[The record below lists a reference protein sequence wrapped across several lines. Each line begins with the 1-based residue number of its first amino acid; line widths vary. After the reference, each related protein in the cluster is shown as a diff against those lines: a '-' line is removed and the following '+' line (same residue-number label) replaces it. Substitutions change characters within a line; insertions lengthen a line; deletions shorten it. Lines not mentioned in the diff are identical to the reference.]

1 MKKLTWLF
9 LALFCVATFAHD
21 KTTFNPKTSKGE
33 LYEYASYINVKDK
46 KLSINDIIASK
57 NLHFD
62 PIKSDNLSLGFTS
75 SNYWVSFSLE
85 NSTSNNNTYY
95 LETAR
100 PVTDLANLYVVT
112 KDSIIK
118 YQSGD
123 QIPFDQRQVA
133 HRSTVFKLQLE
144 PNTVKDFYLELSS
157 DGETINIPLNLY
169 TETEF
174 LIANYKQQLFLG
186 LFYGILFL
194 AGIVYLFFY
203 SSLSN
208 KTFLYYSCYVLSIAL
223 MQGALDGL
231 IYQYI
236 FTEAGYFN
244 SKAVLITALLSN
256 LFLLKYC
263 EHFLNIE
270 KHLKVIKKIFNG
282 IYIAIAVLFV
292 MTLVSPITME
302 FVYPI
307 SNLNGLI
314 SLILI
319 LVAVFSLKLKNVKV
333 DPFFSVGI
341 FFLVI
346 GLLGFVMNNLSL
358 LPNNFYTLNSAK
370 FGSGLEVIFLSLS
383 MTNLIKK
390 LRKEK
395 ESSQELALTR
405 TKEISELKSYFMSNM
420 SHELRTPINAILG
433 IVQSS
438 IDDKNSD
445 IKDQYQ
451 TIKNASLSL
460 LSNVNDILDFE
471 KIESNQLR
479 LNTNQFN
486 PKTLITDISDNWRV
500 EANKKGLNYVF
511 DIDTEIPEMVEG
523 DAERFIQ
530 IINNVLSNAV
540 KFTLEGEVIFKLKCS
555 CQPNG
560 FNRFSIQISD
570 TGIGMTKEVQQNVF
584 DSFNQMRNNHKRQF
598 GGIGLGLN
606 IVKNLVTLF
615 EGTISIESE
624 INKGTSVYI
633 DIPLKVIEAR
643 AEIETKTDENQEK
656 DIQILV
662 VEDNRLNQMV
672 MKKLLSANLRFNYTI
687 VENGQEALNE
697 LNTKAYDLVLMDL
710 QMPIMDG
717 YEATKAI
724 REGKINAFNKDIA
737 IIAVTADAMPKTKD
751 RVLEIG
757 MNDYMT
763 KPIDKNE
770 LFNKINHFSLKPELR
785 IA

>member
-1 MKKLTWLF
+1 MKKLTWLL
-9 LALFCVATFAHD
+9 LALFCAVTFAQD
-21 KTTFNPKTSKGE
+21 KIVFNPNTSKGK
-33 LYEYASYINVKDK
+33 LYQYASFVNVEDNT
-46 KLSINDIIASK
+46 LSIEDVVASK
-57 NLHFD
+57 NLDFK
-62 PIKSDNLSLGFTS
+62 PIPSDNLSLGFTS

-85 NSTSNNNTYY
+85 NTSSSKSTYY

-100 PVTDLANLYVVT
+100 PVTDLANLYILNKGSV
-112 KDSIIK
+112 IK

-123 QIPFDQRQVA
+123 QIPFNKRQVA

-144 PNTVKDFYLELSS
+144 PNTVKYFYLELSS
-157 DGETINIPLNLY
+157 DCETINVPLNLY
-169 TETEF
+169 TESEF

-223 MQGALDGL
+223 MQGALDGF

-236 FTEAGYFN
+236 FTNAGFFN
-244 SKAVLITALLSN
+244 SKAVLVSALLSN
-256 LFLLKYC
+256 FFLLKYC
-263 EHFLNIE
+263 EHFLKID
-270 KHLKVIKKIFNG
+270 KRLKVLKKIFNG
-282 IYIAIAVLFV
+282 IYIAIAVLFI
-292 MTLVSPITME
+292 MTVISPITME
-302 FVYPI
+302 AVYPL

-314 SLILI
+314 SLLLI
-319 LVAVFSLKLKNVKV
+319 LTSLTILKVKKV
-333 DPFFSVGI
+333 KIDPFFSVGI

-390 LRKEK
+390 LRLEN
-395 ESSQELALTR
+395 ESSQELALIR

-433 IVQSS
+433 IVQSNL
-438 IDDKNSD
+438 DTNDPEVKE
-445 IKDQYQ
+445 QYQ

-479 LNTNQFN
+479 LNINKFN
-486 PKTLITDISDNWRV
+486 PKQLIKDISDNWKV
-500 EANKKGLNYVF
+500 EANKKGLNYIF
-511 DIDTEIPEMVEG
+511 EIDSEIPETVEG

-540 KFTLEGEVIFKLKCS
+540 KFTLEGTIVFKLKCS
-555 CQPNG
+555 SQPNG

-570 TGIGMTKEVQQNVF
+570 TGIGMTEEVKNNVF
-584 DSFNQMRNNHKRQF
+584 NSFNQMRNNHKRQF

-606 IVKNLVTLF
+606 IVENLVTLF
-615 EGTISIESE
+615 EGTISIESKL
-624 INKGTSVYI
+624 NKGTNVYI
-633 DIPLKVIEAR
+633 DIPLQVVEAE
-643 AEIETKTDENQEK
+643 AQVQKEQQPSQEK
-656 DIQILV
+656 SIQILV

-687 VENGQEALNE
+687 VENGKEALDE
-697 LNTKAYDLVLMDL
+697 LNNNTYDLVLMDL

-724 REGKINAFNKDIA
+724 REGKTSILNKDIA

-757 MNDYMT
+757 MDDYMT

-770 LFNKINHFSLKPELR
+770 LFDKINHFSIKPKLK

>member
-1 MKKLTWLF
+1 MKKLTLLF
-9 LALFCVATFAHD
+9 LALFCVSTFAHD
-21 KTTFNPKTSKGE
+21 KITYNPKTSKGK
-33 LYEYASYINVKDK
+33 LYEYSGYINVKDK
-46 KLSINDIIASK
+46 KISIKDIIASK

-144 PNTVKDFYLELSS
+144 PNTITDFYLELSS

-169 TETEF
+169 TESQF

-208 KTFLYYSCYVLSIAL
+208 KTFLYYSCYVLSIAF
-223 MQGALDGL
+223 MQGALDGF
-231 IYQYI
+231 IFQYV
-236 FTEAGYFN
+236 FTNAGYFN
-244 SKAVLITALLSN
+244 SKVVLLAALCSN
-256 LFLLKYC
+256 FFLLKYC
-263 EHFLNIE
+263 EYFLE
-270 KHLKVIKKIFNG
+270 VKTHLKEFKKIFNI
-282 IYIAIAVLFV
+282 IYLVIVILLI
-292 MTLVSPITME
+292 MTLASAQTMK

-319 LVAVFSLKLKNVKV
+319 LTTVAVLAYKKIKI
-333 DPFFSVGI
+333 DKFFIFGI
-341 FFLVI
+341 FFLVV
-346 GLLGFVMNNLSL
+346 GLLGFVLNNLSL

-390 LRKEK
+390 LRHEK
-395 ESSQELALTR
+395 ESSQKLALTR
-405 TKEISELKSYFMSNM
+405 ANEINELKSYFMSNM

-433 IVQSS
+433 IAQSN
-438 IDDKNSD
+438 IDDKNAQD
-445 IKDQYQ
+445 KDQYQ
-451 TIKNASLSL
+451 IIKNASLTL

-471 KIESNQLR
+471 KIESNQLT
-479 LNTNQFN
+479 LSAVKFN
-486 PKTLITDISDNWRV
+486 PKNLIKNISDNWCV
-500 EANKKGLNYVF
+500 EADKKGINYVF
-511 DIDTEIPEMVEG
+511 DIDTEIPERVEG

-540 KFTLEGEVIFKLKCS
+540 KFTLKGEVIFKLKCS
-555 CQPNG
+555 YQPNG
-560 FNRFSIQISD
+560 LVRFLIQISD
-570 TGIGMTKEVQQNVF
+570 TGIGMTKKAQQNVF

-598 GGIGLGLN
+598 GGMGLGLN

-615 EGTISIESE
+615 DGTIFIESE

-633 DIPLKVIEAR
+633 DIPLKVIEAQ
-643 AEIETKTDENQEK
+643 ADIETKTEENQEK

-662 VEDNRLNQMV
+662 VEDNYLNQMV
-672 MKKLLSANLRFNYTI
+672 IKKMLSTNLKFNYTI
-687 VENGQEALNE
+687 VANGQEALDQ

-724 REGKINAFNKDIA
+724 REGKINALNKDIA

-751 RVLEIG
+751 KVLEIG

-763 KPIDKNE
+763 KPINKNE
-770 LFNKINHFSLKPELR
+770 LFNKINRYSVKPELR

>member
-1 MKKLTWLF
+1 MKKLTLLF
-9 LALFCVATFAHD
+9 LALFCVSTFAHD
-21 KTTFNPKTSKGE
+21 KITYNPKTSKGK
-33 LYEYASYINVKDK
+33 LHEYSGYINVKDK
-46 KLSINDIIASK
+46 KISIKDIIASK

-85 NSTSNNNTYY
+85 NSSSNKSTYY

-100 PVTDLANLYVVT
+100 PVTDLANLYVVA
-112 KDSIIK
+112 KDSVIK

-123 QIPFDQRQVA
+123 QIPFDQRQVP

-144 PNTVKDFYLELSS
+144 PNTVTDFYLQLSS

-174 LIANYKQQLFLG
+174 LITNYKQQLFLG
-186 LFYGILFL
+186 FFYGILFL

-208 KTFLYYSCYVLSIAL
+208 KTFLYYSCYVLSIAF
-223 MQGALDGL
+223 MQGALDGF
-231 IYQYI
+231 IFQYV
-236 FTEAGYFN
+236 FTNAGYFN
-244 SKAVLITALLSN
+244 SKVVLLAALCSN
-256 LFLLKYC
+256 FFLLKYC
-263 EHFLNIE
+263 EYFLNIE
-270 KHLKVIKKIFNG
+270 KHLKVIKKIFNV
-282 IYIAIAVLFV
+282 IYVAIVVLFV
-292 MTLVSPITME
+292 MTLISPVTME
-302 FVYPI
+302 IVYPLI
-307 SNLNGLI
+307 NLNGLV
-314 SLILI
+314 SLVLILI
-319 LVAVFSLKLKNVKV
+319 SVFKLKYKKVKI

-390 LRKEK
+390 LRQEK
-395 ESSQELALTR
+395 ESSQKLALTR
-405 TKEISELKSYFMSNM
+405 ANEINELKSYFMSNM

-433 IVQSS
+433 IAQSN
-438 IDDKNSD
+438 IDDKNAQD
-445 IKDQYQ
+445 KDQYQ
-451 TIKNASLSL
+451 IIKNASLTL

-471 KIESNQLR
+471 KIESNQLT
-479 LNTNQFN
+479 LSAVKFN
-486 PKTLITDISDNWRV
+486 PKNLIKNISDNWSV
-500 EANKKGLNYVF
+500 EADKKGINYVF
-511 DIDTEIPEMVEG
+511 DIDTEIPERVEG

-540 KFTLEGEVIFKLKCS
+540 KFTLKGEVIFKLKCS
-555 CQPNG
+555 YQPNG
-560 FNRFSIQISD
+560 LVRFLIQISD
-570 TGIGMTKEVQQNVF
+570 TGIGMTKKAQQNVF

-598 GGIGLGLN
+598 GGMGLGLN

-615 EGTISIESE
+615 DGTIFIESE

-633 DIPLKVIEAR
+633 DIPLKVIEAQ
-643 AEIETKTDENQEK
+643 AEIETKTEENQEK

-662 VEDNRLNQMV
+662 VEDNYLNQMV
-672 MKKLLSANLRFNYTI
+672 IKKMLSTNLKFNYTI
-687 VENGQEALNE
+687 VANGQEALNE
-697 LNTKAYDLVLMDL
+697 LNNKAYDLVLMDL

-751 RVLEIG
+751 KVLEIG

-763 KPIDKNE
+763 KPINKNE
-770 LFNKINHFSLKPELR
+770 LFNKINRYSVKPELR

>member
-57 NLHFD
+57 NLDFD

>member
-21 KTTFNPKTSKGE
+21 KITFNPKTSKGK
-33 LYEYASYINVKDK
+33 LHEYSSYINVKDK

-282 IYIAIAVLFV
+282 IYVAIAVLFV

-319 LVAVFSLKLKNVKV
+319 LVAVFSLKLKKVKI

-395 ESSQELALTR
+395 ESSQEVALTR

-445 IKDQYQ
+445 IKEQYQ

-540 KFTLEGEVIFKLKCS
+540 KFTLDGEVVFKLKCS

-570 TGIGMTKEVQQNVF
+570 TGIGMTNEVQQNVF

-615 EGTISIESE
+615 EGTIYIESE

-633 DIPLKVIEAR
+633 DIPLKVIEAQ
-643 AEIETKTDENQEK
+643 AEIETQTEENQEK

-770 LFNKINHFSLKPELR
+770 LFNKINHFSQKPELR

>member
-1 MKKLTWLF
+1 MKNLTWLF

-21 KTTFNPKTSKGE
+21 KITFNPKTSKGK
-33 LYEYASYINVKDK
+33 LHEYSSYINVKDK

-123 QIPFDQRQVA
+123 QIPFNQRQVA

-319 LVAVFSLKLKNVKV
+319 LVAVFSLKLKKVKI

-395 ESSQELALTR
+395 EASQEVALTR

-445 IKDQYQ
+445 IKEQYQ

-486 PKTLITDISDNWRV
+486 PKTLITDINDNWRV

-540 KFTLEGEVIFKLKCS
+540 KFTLDGEVVFKLKCS

-570 TGIGMTKEVQQNVF
+570 TGIGMTNEVQQNVF

-633 DIPLKVIEAR
+633 DIPLKVIEAQ
-643 AEIETKTDENQEK
+643 AEIETKTEENQEK

-672 MKKLLSANLRFNYTI
+672 MKKLLSANIRFNYTI

-770 LFNKINHFSLKPELR
+770 LFNKINHFSQKPELR